1 MTDVQLT
8 TIPPQLALVVSKRAS
23 LTTVAE
29 RMHEAFTQLMGHVQA
44 TGATVTGPPFSIYP
58 EMPSD
63 DFTFLTGVPV
73 APGAKAGDGVELQEL
88 PAGDAAV
95 LTHKGPYDALAEQ
108 YARLTAWVETSGRT
122 PAAPPREVYLNDAR
136 TVPPEDLLTELGM
149 PRASPGARRPP
160 TGEDSR
166 WPMPRSLLRAGRPA
180 TSSREPSRPR
190 NGRR

>member
-1 MTDVQLT
+1 MNDIQLT

-44 TGATVTGPPFSIYP
+44 TGATVTGPPFSVYP

-73 APGAKAGDGVELQEL
+73 AAGATAGDGVELQDL
-88 PAGDAAV
+88 PGGEAAV
-95 LTHKGPYDALAEQ
+95 LVHRGPYDLLAASYE
-108 YARLTAWVETSGRT
+108 RLTAWVESSGRT

-136 TVPPEDLLTELGM
+136 TVPPPELLTQLVM
-149 PRASPGARRPP
+149 
-160 TGEDSR
+160 
-166 WPMPRSLLRAGRPA
+166 LLA
-180 TSSREPSRPR
+180 
-190 NGRR
+190 